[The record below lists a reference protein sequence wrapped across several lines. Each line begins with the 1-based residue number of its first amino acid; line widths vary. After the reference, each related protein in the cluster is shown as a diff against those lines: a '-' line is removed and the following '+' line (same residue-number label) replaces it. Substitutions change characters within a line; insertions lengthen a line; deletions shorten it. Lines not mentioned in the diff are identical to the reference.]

1 MKSDSKRVVLT
12 VVRAVL
18 NAAPNGAHSRT
29 RRRTLMVL
37 SLFNSSRL
45 SKESLEWLQI
55 LWKDIMPLSSL
66 SPGCA
71 LELFAS
77 FALFL
82 SSAVQ

>member
-1 MKSDSKRVVLT
+1 
-12 VVRAVL
+12 
-18 NAAPNGAHSRT
+18 
-29 RRRTLMVL
+29 MVL